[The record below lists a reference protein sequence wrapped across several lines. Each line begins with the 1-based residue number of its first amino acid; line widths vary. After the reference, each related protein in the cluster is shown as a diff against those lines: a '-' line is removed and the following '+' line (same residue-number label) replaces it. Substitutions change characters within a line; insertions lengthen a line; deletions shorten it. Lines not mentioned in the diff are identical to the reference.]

1 MVLKKTT
8 NYKKQ
13 IDMTLKEFFDL
24 LAENPIF
31 LLAYFSLIP
40 FTALLAG
47 FMGKGEGHI
56 SPWKYLYSALIY
68 LACVPGIFAIT
79 LNIYLFLFEKQSIF
93 DADVYT
99 QILPILSMVITLLLA
114 KNNVALEQI
123 PGFGKMSGLFMIIF
137 SVLVIMWI
145 LDRTRIFVVAFSYM
159 PFYYVIFIF
168 VALVVAMRVGVSR
181 VFK

>member
-1 MVLKKTT
+1 
-8 NYKKQ
+8 
-13 IDMTLKEFFDL
+13 MTLKEFFDL

-47 FMGKGEGHI
+47 VMGKGEGHI
-56 SPWKYLYSALIY
+56 APWKYLYSALVY

-93 DADVYT
+93 NADLYT
-99 QILPILSMVITLLLA
+99 QIIPIFSMVATLLIA
-114 KNNVALEQI
+114 KNNVNLDQI

-137 SVLVIMWI
+137 SVLVFMWI
-145 LDRTRIFVVAFSYM
+145 IDRTRIFVVVFASM
-159 PFYYVIFIF
+159 PFYYVILIF
-168 VALVVAMRVGVSR
+168 VALVVAMRLGVSKL
-181 VFK
+181 FSQSN